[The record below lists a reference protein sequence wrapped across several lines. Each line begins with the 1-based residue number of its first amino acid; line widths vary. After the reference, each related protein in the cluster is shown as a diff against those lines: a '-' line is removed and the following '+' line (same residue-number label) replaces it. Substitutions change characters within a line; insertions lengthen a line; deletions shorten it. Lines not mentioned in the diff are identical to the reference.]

1 MSIYFNLS
9 YRDILILEDSLRTDV
24 EIWNGKL
31 NYIRRL
37 LDKENKT
44 EALKK
49 FLEEESWSE
58 EFYNWQVK
66 KRDEQ
71 KRVLGEITK
80 QIKMMEKKKFIKV
93 SNKKANDI
101 INTRKPLGLFWT
113 KEKEWFIGIDNST
126 GEAWVECFKDGNFD
140 KGKKE
145 CFKWLSEEE

>member
-1 MSIYFNLS
+1 M
-9 YRDILILEDSLRTDV
+9 R
-24 EIWNGKL
+24 
-31 NYIRRL
+31 
-37 LDKENKT
+37 
-44 EALKK
+44 
-49 FLEEESWSE
+49 
-58 EFYNWQVK
+58 
-66 KRDEQ
+66 
-71 KRVLGEITK
+71 
-80 QIKMMEKKKFIKV
+80 FIKV